1 MNSQQNIKKCTF
13 IVNYLLLYILMKFW
27 CQFPDNGNNVETC
40 TSSVI
45 KRIHRLSNRAFFGVN
60 RSLKY
65 HNAWKE
71 QC

>member
-1 MNSQQNIKKCTF
+1 
-13 IVNYLLLYILMKFW
+13 MKFW